1 MATSRNVV
9 VFEFEILDK
18 GKIKQ
23 VVDGQTKSFKN
34 LDSALASV
42 KTRLNQQGA
51 AAQEAGKKNLMM
63 MNKTGLAGAVLTE
76 FTRTI
81 SDMNYG
87 IRGVANNL
95 SQLSTLFITLVATT
109 NGAKNAMK
117 LLWMQLKGPLGIVLA
132 LQVGITLLERWS
144 MSSDKAAKETDKL
157 AEALAKAGGKLSTL
171 TQLIDRGNLSQEE
184 LNRVVTKLNKQYPD
198 FNIQLD
204 KNGKLTEESRIQID
218 KKINS
223 LQRLAKAAAIQT
235 QLEEIYTKEI
245 ELELNTE
252 KELDEARKEFADNEH
267 VYRLASTLARRGET
281 KTLKQNTEE
290 AQRFL
295 GVQINSIKRKA
306 KEEQDELNKS
316 KDRLLDMLEAEELA
330 DEIIKDKK
338 DKVKKREKVKQIDFT
353 KVIKSIRKGADDDE
367 LSELEKH
374 FAEKQK
380 LANKMRALRRK
391 EALEERKEVLSIIK
405 QSADGLQEVNQVLFG
420 NIEAQRERELSMI
433 DARTQKL
440 LANENLT
447 ASERTRILEQAEEAK
462 RKINERSIKQE
473 LKMAQ
478 IKAGIMAAQLAA
490 EILVTSGVIAVKGAE
505 NLAKAGPNPAM
516 IAAWVAQS
524 AVIAGMFVSAKQ
536 KANAAIAQLNA
547 QAGEFSASPSSES
560 VSEGGA
566 NVPNFN
572 IVGQSQTSQLANT
585 ISNITGEP
593 VRAYVVS
600 DDITSMQ
607 ELQNKVLDSAS
618 IG

>member
-42 KTRLNQQGA
+42 KTRLDQQGA
-51 AAQEAGKKNLMM
+51 AAQNAGKKNLDM

-81 SDMNYG
+81 SDVNYG
-87 IRGVANNL
+87 IRGIANNL
-95 SQLSTLFITLVATT
+95 SQMSTLFITLIATT
-109 NGAKNAMK
+109 GGFKNAMK
-117 LLWMQLKGPLGIVLA
+117 LLWMQLRGPLGVVLA
-132 LQVGITLLERWS
+132 LQVAITLLEKWS
-144 MSSDKAAKETDKL
+144 MSSGGAAKETDKL
-157 AEALAKAGGKLSTL
+157 AEALAKAGGKLSTI

-184 LNRVVTKLNKQYPD
+184 LNRVVTKLNKQYPE
-198 FNIQLD
+198 FNIKLD
-204 KNGKLTEESRIQID
+204 ENGKLTEESRIQID
-218 KKINS
+218 KKIKS

-235 QLEEIYTKEI
+235 QLEEIYTKEV
-245 ELELNTE
+245 ELQLGLEKEIDEERKKYAENEETYKLSIVTSNKDKIFSL
-252 KELDEARKEFADNEH
+252 KELDEQVKLGLNVRIA
-267 VYRLASTLARRGET
+267 
-281 KTLKQNTEE
+281 TLKKQ
-290 AQRFL
+290 
-295 GVQINSIKRKA
+295 S
-306 KEEQDELNKS
+306 KEEQDKLNRD

-338 DKVKKREKVKQIDFT
+338 DKVKKREKVKEIDFT

-391 EALEERKEVLSIIK
+391 EALEERKEVLAIIK
-405 QSADGLQEVNQVLFG
+405 QSADGLQEVNNVLFG

-462 RKINERSIKQE
+462 RKINEQSIKQE

-490 EILVTSGVIAVKGAE
+490 EILVTSGVISLEGSKSLAE
-505 NLAKAGPNPAM
+505 AGVNPVM

-560 VSEGGA
+560 ISEGGA
-566 NVPNFN
+566 NVPKFN
-572 IVGQSQTSQLANT
+572 IVGQSQTSQLAST
-585 ISNITGEP
+585 ISDITGEP